1 MEEKRMNIKLS
12 GNGVGENKVVFEKL
26 LTKWDE
32 LFTRTSLFDEMEFVE
47 TDNDGTITFT
57 NDNAELSFYQTET
70 SKAYRNDLFIP
81 GSELA
86 IGRGIISILH
96 DRKGNVQKQLGEVKR
111 HAVILMDVVYETYA
125 QKRISFVFS
134 KYTDSNEIILHIE
147 FTDDESDCDLSA
159 LITATCADNTLAS
172 LEDVLKALSKDNM
185 IEHLEFF
192 KKQVVEHEA
201 RLKSIIQQK
210 TEEERNEKLQ
220 PAFDALNS
228 L

>member
-1 MEEKRMNIKLS
+1 MNIKLS
-12 GNGVGENKVVFEKL
+12 GNGIGENKVVFEKL

-86 IGRGIISILH
+86 IGMGIISILH
-96 DRKGNVQKQLGEVKR
+96 DRKGNVLKQLGEVKR

-159 LITATCADNTLAS
+159 LITATCEDNTLPS

-185 IEHLEFF
+185 IEHLDFF
-192 KKQVVEHEA
+192 KKQIIEHESE
-201 RLKSIIQQK
+201 LKNIMQQK
-210 TEEERNEKLQ
+210 IEKERNEKLL
-220 PAFDALNS
+220 PTFDALNS

>member
-12 GNGVGENKVVFEKL
+12 GNGIGENKVVFEKL
-26 LTKWDE
+26 LKKWDE

-47 TDNDGTITFT
+47 TDNDGTISFT
-57 NDNAELSFYQTET
+57 NDNAELSFYQTEA

-86 IGRGIISILH
+86 IGMGIISILH
-96 DRKGNVQKQLGEVKR
+96 DRKGNVLKQLGEVKR
-111 HAVILMDVVYETYA
+111 HAVILLDVVYETYA

-147 FTDDESDCDLSA
+147 FTDDESDSDLSA
-159 LITATCADNTLAS
+159 LITATCEDNTLAS
-172 LEDVLKALSKDNM
+172 LGDVLKALGKDNM
-185 IEHLEFF
+185 IEHLDFF
-192 KKQVVEHEA
+192 KKQVIEHESE
-201 RLKSIIQQK
+201 LKNSMQQK
-210 TEEERNEKLQ
+210 TEKERNEKLL

>member
-1 MEEKRMNIKLS
+1 MNIKLS
-12 GNGVGENKVVFEKL
+12 GNGIGENKVVFEKL
-26 LTKWDE
+26 LKKWDE

-47 TDNDGTITFT
+47 TDNDGTISFT
-57 NDNAELSFYQTET
+57 NDNAELSFYQTEA

-86 IGRGIISILH
+86 IGMGIISILH
-96 DRKGNVQKQLGEVKR
+96 DRKGNVLKQLGEVKR

-134 KYTDSNEIILHIE
+134 KYTDSNENILHIE
-147 FTDDESDCDLSA
+147 FTDDESDSDLSA
-159 LITATCADNTLAS
+159 LITATCEDNTLAS
-172 LEDVLKALSKDNM
+172 LGDVLKALGKDNM
-185 IEHLEFF
+185 IEHLDFF
-192 KKQVVEHEA
+192 KKQVIEHESE
-201 RLKSIIQQK
+201 LKNSMQQK
-210 TEEERNEKLQ
+210 TEKERNEKLL

>member
-1 MEEKRMNIKLS
+1 MNIKLS
-12 GNGVGENKVVFEKL
+12 GNGIGENKVVFEKL
-26 LTKWDE
+26 LKKWDE

-47 TDNDGTITFT
+47 TDNDGTISFT
-57 NDNAELSFYQTET
+57 NDNAELSFYQTEA

-86 IGRGIISILH
+86 IGMGIISILH
-96 DRKGNVQKQLGEVKR
+96 DRKGNVLKQLGEVKR
-111 HAVILMDVVYETYA
+111 HAVILLDVVYETYA

-147 FTDDESDCDLSA
+147 FTDDESDSDLSA
-159 LITATCADNTLAS
+159 LITATCEDNTLAS
-172 LEDVLKALSKDNM
+172 LGDVLKALGKDNM
-185 IEHLEFF
+185 IEHLDFF
-192 KKQVVEHEA
+192 KKQVIEHESE
-201 RLKSIIQQK
+201 LKNSMQQK
-210 TEEERNEKLQ
+210 TEKERNEKLL